1 MIEYKRE
8 QYIFKA
14 YFLLTVM
21 GLMNANKIMKKSKKF
36 RWSHKD
42 YNARMLNLKIK
53 SDPLGRSSQAKGIV
67 ISKFQKEA
75 AQPNS
80 AMRKC
85 CKVQL
90 VKNGVQVGAFIPGN
104 LAQKFID
111 EHDEVIIERI
121 GGKKGRAKGDIRGI
135 RFQVIKVNDQ
145 PLHLLVAGKIEKG
158 RR

>member
-1 MIEYKRE
+1 
-8 QYIFKA
+8 
-14 YFLLTVM
+14 M
-21 GLMNANKIMKKSKKF
+21 GLMNAKKLVKKRQKF
-36 RWSHKD
+36 RWAQKT
-42 YNARMLNLKIK
+42 YKMRKLKLKEK
-53 SDPLGRSSQAKGIV
+53 SDPLGSSAQAKGIV

-90 VKNGVQVGAFIPGN
+90 VKNGRQVGVFIPGN
-104 LAQKFID
+104 LAQKFVD

-121 GGKKGRAKGDIRGI
+121 GGKQGRSKGDIRGI
-135 RFQVIKVNDQ
+135 RYIVIKVNDQ
-145 PLHLLVAGKIEKG
+145 PLHRLVSGKIEKG

>member
-1 MIEYKRE
+1 
-8 QYIFKA
+8 
-14 YFLLTVM
+14 M
-21 GLMNANKIMKKSKKF
+21 GLLSGRKLVKKRKKF
-36 RWSHKD
+36 RWSDKP
-42 YNARMLNLKIK
+42 YIAKMRNLKIK

-67 ISKFQKEA
+67 IEKFQKEA

-90 VKNGVQVGAFIPGN
+90 IKNGLQVGAFIPGN

-121 GGKKGRAKGDIRGI
+121 GGKQGRSKGDIRGI

-145 PLHLLVAGKIEKG
+145 PLSRLVSGKIEKG

>member
-1 MIEYKRE
+1 
-8 QYIFKA
+8 
-14 YFLLTVM
+14 M
-21 GLMNANKIMKKSKKF
+21 GQRNARKLKKNRQKF
-36 RWSHKD
+36 RWKD
-42 YNARMLNLKIK
+42 VKYKNRTLSLYEKA
-53 SDPLGRSSQAKGIV
+53 DPLAGASQAKGIV
-67 ISKFQKEA
+67 LSKFQKEA

-85 CKVQL
+85 AKVQL
-90 VKNGVQVGAFIPGN
+90 TKNGKSIGTFLPGN

-121 GGKKGRAKGDIRGI
+121 GGKQGRSKGDIRGI

-145 PLHLLVAGKIEKG
+145 PLRRLVKGKIEKG